1 VTEPAHPHHRRL
13 LIDVGRVEDAE
24 TVATMLARAPG
35 AVIARTGS
43 AVLISGP
50 AEGVEDLRRLIE
62 AIAWSCGWTVRV
74 LEV

>member
-1 VTEPAHPHHRRL
+1 MTEPEHPHHRRL

-24 TVATMLARAPG
+24 TVATMLSRAPG
-35 AVIARTGS
+35 VVIARTGS

-50 AEGVEDLRRLIE
+50 ADDVQSLRGLIE
-62 AIAWSCGWTVRV
+62 HVARQCGRTVRV